1 MIASLPSGHE
11 GSRTGD
17 RPGPPVGQALA
28 VFSVTIAALLAVA
41 GADVVGL
48 VELPDQAGSQFGI
61 VASTTFSLA
70 GMAAVYRALEVRSR
84 WMVAIAVLLLG
95 PGAVWLWW
103 IFVDGRPMGSAVNT
117 VVAIAGIG
125 TAVVLLAR
133 GFRRHRWLEVFAGLG
148 LLGLGLV
155 ATLVWIS
162 PGSAG
167 TAMSGLLASVAGMTC
182 LYGLLV
188 DLEVAEHRSSA
199 ELVASRMRVEAEVSR
214 IEDLLHD
221 LRNGLLAMEAAI
233 GSVDDDLA
241 GPLQA
246 EAARLRRLT
255 RTGARTVAPFDLVPR
270 VRDLV
275 AARLAAGVWVA
286 LRGPDQA
293 TVWGEESE
301 VLAIIDNLLSNA
313 ERHGQRG
320 EIMIEIAGGDDL
332 TRVSVS
338 SRGQLPADAEVIF
351 TRGVTTHPHGQ
362 GLGLARARM
371 LAGVNGAEL
380 RVDSAQPGRATFV
393 LTLLTGS
400 TKPGST
406 KPGSMVV
413 A

>member
-1 MIASLPSGHE
+1 MITSLPTGHE
-11 GSRTGD
+11 RWRSGD
-17 RPGPPVGQALA
+17 RTGPPVGQAL
-28 VFSVTIAALLAVA
+28 VIFSVTIAALLALA
-41 GADVVGL
+41 GADELGL
-48 VELPDQAGSQFGI
+48 VELPDQAGPQFGM

-103 IFVDGRPMGSAVNT
+103 TFVDGRPVRSAVNAV
-117 VVAIAGIG
+117 VVAAGVG
-125 TAVVLLAR
+125 TAGVLLAR

-155 ATLVWIS
+155 AALVWIN
-162 PGSAG
+162 PGAAG

-199 ELVASRMRVEAEVSR
+199 ELVESRKRVEAEVSR
-214 IEDLLHD
+214 IEELLHD
-221 LRNGLLAMEAAI
+221 LRSGLLAMEAAI

-255 RTGARTVAPFDLVPR
+255 RTGARTVAPFDLVPK

-320 EIMIEIAGGDDL
+320 EIMIEIAGGDDR

-338 SRGQLPADAEVIF
+338 SCGQLPADPEIIF
-351 TRGVTTHPHGQ
+351 TRGITTHPDGQ

-371 LAGVNGAEL
+371 LAGVNGGEL
-380 RVDSAQPGRATFV
+380 RVDPGQPGRATFV
-393 LTLLTGS
+393 LTLVSGS
-400 TKPGST
+400 MDPGPMR
-406 KPGSMVV
+406 PGSMAV

>member
-1 MIASLPSGHE
+1 MITSLPTGH
-11 GSRTGD
+11 GGWRSGD
-17 RPGPPVGQALA
+17 RTGPPVGQALG
-28 VFSVTIAALLAVA
+28 VFSVTITALLVLA
-41 GADVVGL
+41 GADVIGA
-48 VELPDQAGSQFGI
+48 VELPDQAGSQFGV

-70 GMAAVYRALEVRSR
+70 GMAAVYRALEVRNR

-103 IFVDGRPMGSAVNT
+103 VFVDGRPARWAVNAV
-117 VVAIAGIG
+117 VVAAAAG
-125 TAVVLLAR
+125 TAMVLLAR

-155 ATLVWIS
+155 AILVWIN
-162 PGSAG
+162 PGASS
-167 TAMSGLLASVAGMTC
+167 TAIPALLASVAGMTC

-199 ELVASRMRVEAEVSR
+199 ELVESRKRVEAEVSR
-214 IEDLLHD
+214 IEELLHD
-221 LRNGLLAMEAAI
+221 LRSGLLAMEAAI

-255 RTGARTVAPFDLVPR
+255 RTGARTMAPFDLVPK

-301 VLAIIDNLLSNA
+301 VLAIVDNLLSNA

-320 EIMIEIAGGDDL
+320 EIMIEIAGGDER

-338 SRGQLPADAEVIF
+338 SCGQLSADPEVIF
-351 TRGVTTHPHGQ
+351 TRGLTTHPEGQ

-380 RVDSAQPGRATFV
+380 RVEPAQPGRATFV
-393 LTLLTGS
+393 LSLKSGSLTS
-400 TKPGST
+400 RSAK
-406 KPGSMVV
+406 VV